1 MCREVG
7 NGLQLV
13 YLWAGNPICT
23 PIPDLTWESA
33 ELPRPRAR
41 ALPFTSPW
49 PCAEG
54 PSCPA
59 RRVRCCQP
67 VRFCSARSGVT
78 VLLPA
83 PCLRLAPLAAVGWGG
98 VGLLPPPGEERSWQA
113 FVLPAQRG
121 GRPEAAAAA
130 PCSICP
136 LPAGTG
142 APAAGAGPQRGG
154 GGGAGLPAGRL
165 SRCLRSASAAR
176 APPAVGNGRA
186 ARGRRVPAAVT

>member
-7 NGLQLV
+7 NGLKLV
-13 YLWAGNPICT
+13 HLWAGNPICT

-98 VGLLPPPGEERSWQA
+98 VGWGSCPRRERSAPGRRLSFPPSGEGGQKRRLRPPAA
-113 FVLPAQRG
+113 FAPSPPARERPRQVRG
-121 GRPEAAAAA
+121 RRGAAAALGS
-130 PCSICP
+130 P
-136 LPAGTG
+136 
-142 APAAGAGPQRGG
+142 RG
-154 GGGAGLPAGRL
+154 
-165 SRCLRSASAAR
+165 ASAA
-176 APPAVGNGRA
+176 A
-186 ARGRRVPAAVT
+186 